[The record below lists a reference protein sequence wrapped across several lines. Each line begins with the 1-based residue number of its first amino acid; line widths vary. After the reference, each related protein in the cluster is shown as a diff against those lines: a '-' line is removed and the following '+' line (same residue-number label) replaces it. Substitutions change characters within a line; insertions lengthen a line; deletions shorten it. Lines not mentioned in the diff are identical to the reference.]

1 MRTVPIAAVSLVALA
16 FLGGPASA
24 PGERS
29 ATAAALKK
37 NYCSPTGDYCIN
49 VFGKKPAKIRLVL
62 ASFSFDGGYE
72 LCVDPPRGDEECK
85 TFTLKP
91 EEFALYGSVVK
102 WQSRVRRQRCRDL
115 PGPLALPRRP
125 ARPEARLQARLLSA
139 GSQGLRQPP

>member
-1 MRTVPIAAVSLVALA
+1 MIAAASLVALA
-16 FLGGPASA
+16 SLGGPAGA
-24 PGERS
+24 AGEGS

-37 NYCSPTGDYCIN
+37 SYCSPTGDYCIN
-49 VFGKKPAKIRLVL
+49 VFGKKPGKIRLVL

-102 WQSRVRRQRCRDL
+102 WRAEFDDNGAGIYRVRWRYLDAQL
-115 PGPLALPRRP
+115 GPRLAFKLD
-125 ARPEARLQARLLSA
+125 S
-139 GSQGLRQPP
+139 